1 MGEYIC
7 FDSSQRRVL
16 VAVGSAFLILLA
28 VSVGIWYYWTHRS
41 LPPEEIYEKYQK
53 SVVLIYQKTAY
64 VASVGDKLLGEYMGD
79 DSWNYFYLDD
89 KDDVCQGVGGSSGT
103 GFFHFYRW

>member
-1 MGEYIC
+1 MW
-7 FDSSQRRVL
+7 QW
-16 VAVGSAFLILLA
+16 GSAFLILLA

-64 VASVGDKLLGEYMGD
+64 VASVGDKLLGEYMEMIRGII
-79 DSWNYFYLDD
+79 SIWTI
-89 KDDVCQGVGGSSGT
+89 KMMCVKE
-103 GFFHFYRW
+103 